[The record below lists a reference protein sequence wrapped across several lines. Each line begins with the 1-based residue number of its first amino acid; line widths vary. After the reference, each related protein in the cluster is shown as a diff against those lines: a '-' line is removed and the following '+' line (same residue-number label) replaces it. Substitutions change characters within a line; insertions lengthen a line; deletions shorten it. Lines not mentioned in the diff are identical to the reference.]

1 LQAKEIKE
9 RLLQLIESASSIDPN
24 LVKRLEE
31 INRWIKNV
39 KPGSLTAKPLVCLFL
54 LQIIQDTEA
63 WLIFQSLPSPEEQ
76 LAALNALNPA
86 VRYWYSELF
95 PRWLSE
101 NDPRFYVW
109 RQKLI
114 GGEFGQEDKDL
125 LSLITNEIEQRG
137 GTFVLRYIADL
148 SMATDIIV
156 SSSQEKPLCIQ
167 LTSLSDEYSQQK
179 LDNWENTLRFWKV
192 ERGLFL
198 SYNPGA
204 SNFINQIVN
213 ITLYNSNN
221 LSIATYLRF
230 SL

>member
-1 LQAKEIKE
+1 MQAKEIKE
-9 RLLQLIESASSIDPN
+9 RLVSLIQEASSIDPN

-31 INRWIKNV
+31 INRWLKNV

-63 WLIFQSLPSPEEQ
+63 WLIFQSLPSKEEQ

-86 VRYWYSELF
+86 VRYWYSDLF
-95 PRWLSE
+95 PKWFSKS
-101 NDPRFYVW
+101 DPKFYVW

-114 GGEFGQEDKDL
+114 AGEFSHEDEDFLKL
-125 LSLITNEIEQRG
+125 VASEIEQRG
-137 GTFVLRYIADL
+137 GNFVLRYIADL
-148 SMATDIIV
+148 SIATDIIV
-156 SSSQEKPLCIQ
+156 SSSQDNPLCIQ

-179 LDNWENTLRFWKV
+179 SDNWEMTLRFWKI

-204 SNFINQIVN
+204 SNFVNQIVN

-221 LSIATYLRF
+221 LSIATYLKF
-230 SL
+230 NL

>member
-1 LQAKEIKE
+1 M
-9 RLLQLIESASSIDPN
+9 
-24 LVKRLEE
+24 
-31 INRWIKNV
+31 
-39 KPGSLTAKPLVCLFL
+39 

-76 LAALNALNPA
+76 LAALNALSPA

-101 NDPRFYVW
+101 NDPRFYIW

-114 GGEFGQEDKDL
+114 AGEFGHEDKNL
-125 LSLITNEIEQRG
+125 LELITSEIEQRG
-137 GTFVLRYIADL
+137 GTFIVRYIADL

-156 SSSQEKPLCIQ
+156 SSSQEKPLSIQ
-167 LTSLSDEYSQQK
+167 LTSLSDEYSQHK

-198 SYNPGA
+198 SYNPGT
-204 SNFINQIVN
+204 SNFVNQIVN

-221 LSIATYLRF
+221 LSIATYLKF
-230 SL
+230 NL